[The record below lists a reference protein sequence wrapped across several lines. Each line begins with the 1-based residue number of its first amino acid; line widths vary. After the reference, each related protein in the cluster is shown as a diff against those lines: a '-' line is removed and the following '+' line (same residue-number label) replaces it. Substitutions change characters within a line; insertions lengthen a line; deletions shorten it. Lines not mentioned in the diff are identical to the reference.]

1 MNDIYKQNLHNLEQA
16 MAKHLDPD
24 CHCACDGV
32 PKRIIAGLSCD
43 YCGEEIKEGE
53 QYLNRNRTLICDKCL
68 EDMNAKLLIEVLE
81 LEMEEA

>member
-1 MNDIYKQNLHNLEQA
+1 MSDIYKQNLHNLQQA
-16 MAKHLDPD
+16 LAKHLDPD
-24 CHCACDGV
+24 SHCDSDGEI
-32 PKRIIAGLSCD
+32 KSTAGLTCD
-43 YCGEEIKEGE
+43 YCGEEISEGE